1 MPEFDPYRYNSFATN
16 AARVVHQLT
25 TSVDERIT
33 RRIQSA
39 PEYVLPPILVFK
51 STVDYTVT
59 TEAVV
64 DNLLMRL
71 RPDRHHLVLYDINRS
86 AVSSALLNDNSG
98 SFTTRLMEDG
108 SLPFA
113 VTFVGNEKPESR
125 VIVKRHKCPYSNE
138 VKITGVLEVTWPVGV
153 LSLSHIALPFSP
165 QDPIHGRVRPEESST
180 IYLGSM
186 ALRGETGL
194 HRIPADWLLRMR
206 YNPFY
211 DSMESILFD
220 WLDKSGGGAPKP

>member
-1 MPEFDPYRYNSFATN
+1 M
-16 AARVVHQLT
+16 
-25 TSVDERIT
+25 
-33 RRIQSA
+33 
-39 PEYVLPPILVFK
+39 
-51 STVDYTVT
+51 T

-64 DNLLMRL
+64 DNLLIRL
-71 RPDRHHLVLYDINRS
+71 WPARHHLVLYDINRS

-113 VTFVGNEKPESR
+113 VTFVGNEQPDSS
-125 VIVKRHKCPYSNE
+125 VIVKRHKNPYSKE
-138 VKITGVLEVTWPVGV
+138 AEITQVLEATWPVGV

-165 QDPIHGRVRPEESST
+165 EDPIHGSVRPEEPST

-186 ALRGETGL
+186 ALRSETGL

-220 WLDKSGGGAPKP
+220 WLDKSDGGAPKP